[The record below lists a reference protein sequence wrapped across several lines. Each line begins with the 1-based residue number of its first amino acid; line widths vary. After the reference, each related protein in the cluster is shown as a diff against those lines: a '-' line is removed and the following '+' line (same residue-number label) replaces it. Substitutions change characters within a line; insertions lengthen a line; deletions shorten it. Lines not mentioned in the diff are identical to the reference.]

1 MPDLTTKAASHGP
14 ERFFRRGVEALAVGK
29 AAEASDLFHRA
40 ILVERSRSTVTR
52 QPRYVSYYAFS
63 RSRAYGPTAETIRLC
78 EEAVEGDIDPDLLLN
93 LVRVYLLAGLK
104 TKALAALEGGLRTYP
119 ENRRF
124 LDLRARIDRR
134 ATPPVRYLGRDHPVN
149 RFLARMRR

>member
-1 MPDLTTKAASHGP
+1 MGAGP
-14 ERFFRRGVEALAVGK
+14 EGFFRRGLDALAVGK

-40 ILVERSRSTVTR
+40 ITTQRSRCTVKG
-52 QPRYVSYYAFS
+52 QQRYISYYAFS
-63 RSRAYGPTAETIRLC
+63 KSKAFGPTAETIRLC
-78 EEAVEGDIDPDLLLN
+78 QEAAEGDIDPDLQLN

-104 TKALAALEGGLRTYP
+104 TRALATLESSLRLYP
-119 ENRRF
+119 GNRRL

-134 ATPPVRYLGRDHPVN
+134 AKPAIGRLGRDHPIN